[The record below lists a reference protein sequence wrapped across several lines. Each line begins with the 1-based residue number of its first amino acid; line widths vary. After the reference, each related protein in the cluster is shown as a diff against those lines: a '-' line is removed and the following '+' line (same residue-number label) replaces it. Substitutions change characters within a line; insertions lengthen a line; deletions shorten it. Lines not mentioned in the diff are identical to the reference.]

1 MYVIGWHAC
10 MRHVIRIFSGKR
22 KKRNNFQPTGR
33 RIEREKEKEEKKLVV
48 YQSISNRVL
57 AKEVDM
63 NSK

>member
-1 MYVIGWHAC
+1 

-22 KKRNNFQPTGR
+22 KKRNNFQPTSR